1 MVRILVM
8 TAIVLVNF
16 VLQSSVLPAIE
27 IFGVTPD
34 TALILI
40 VGYGVLRGDVEGA
53 VFGFFCGL
61 AQDLFGAYY
70 IGLFAMLGMLTGFV
84 CGKPFKDFFH
94 DNALLPFIVVP
105 VAAVAYQFIF
115 YCAAFLFTGE
125 SSLWYYTGYVIIPKT
140 IYTAAFAMPV
150 YSLLYLINGRLEN
163 YEKNRRNIFK
173 DEAKS

>member
-1 MVRILVM
+1 MALLIL
-8 TAIVLVNF
+8 LNY
-16 VLQSSVLPAIE
+16 VLQSSVLPALE
-27 IFGVTPD
+27 IFGVAPD

-61 AQDLFGAYY
+61 TRDLFGAYY

-105 VAAVAYQFIF
+105 LAAVAYQLAV
-115 YCAAFLFTGE
+115 YSAEFLFTGR
-125 SSLWYYTGYVIIPKT
+125 SSLLQYFGGVIIPKT
-140 IYTAAFAMPV
+140 IYTTAFSMPV
-150 YSLLYLINGRLEN
+150 YSLLYLINGRLER
-163 YEKNRRNIFK
+163 YEKNRRNLFK
-173 DEAKS
+173 DVEP